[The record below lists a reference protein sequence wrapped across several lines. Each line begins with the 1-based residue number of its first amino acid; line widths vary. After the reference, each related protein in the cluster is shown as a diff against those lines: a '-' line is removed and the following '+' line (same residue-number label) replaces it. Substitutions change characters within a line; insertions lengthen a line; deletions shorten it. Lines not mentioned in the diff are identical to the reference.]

1 MRPRTA
7 QTALVR
13 AQPLR
18 AKPLQLPAAWLV
30 VVCGAL
36 TLTSVPTRA
45 SDARELS
52 SEEEADLR
60 AGKLVVRPI
69 EKLLRGRQMIGGMA
83 WQLIDANVE
92 TVYAAMTDVNA
103 HVKYLPAAEEVRQVA
118 PGPPPVLFVQH
129 RLGLIRA
136 GYFVRTIHDASQH
149 SVRIVLDH
157 SRPASIR
164 DAWAELRVHPYG
176 QQRSVVSLVVMADL
190 GDSLVIRLIRSNVH
204 SWMLRVPLLLKRY
217 VEGSAKAAKAH

>member
-1 MRPRTA
+1 MRRSTSVTGLVCA
-7 QTALVR
+7 QR
-13 AQPLR
+13 LR
-18 AKPLQLPAAWLV
+18 AKPLLLTAAWLLV
-30 VVCGAL
+30 LSGAF
-36 TLTSVPTRA
+36 TLSALPTRA

-69 EKLLRGRQMIGGMA
+69 EKLARGRQLIGGMA
-83 WQLIDANVE
+83 WQLIDANVD

-136 GYFVRTIHDASQH
+136 GYFVRAIHDASQH

-164 DAWAELRVHPYG
+164 DAWSELRVHPYG

-190 GDSLVIRLIRSNVH
+190 GDSLMIRLIRSNVH
-204 SWMLRVPLLLKRY
+204 AWMLRVPLLLKRY
-217 VEGSAKAAKAH
+217 VEGTAKAAKAR